1 MYANY
6 SSNSQCSNQFTFGMS
21 VETENIMLRNV
32 NHSIREV
39 LKVELMKWNREWN
52 GKCWTKLEIE
62 KNKQFN
68 DGILC

>member
-1 MYANY
+1 
-6 SSNSQCSNQFTFGMS
+6 MS

-39 LKVELMKWNREWN
+39 LKVELMKWNGEWN
-52 GKCWTKLEIE
+52 SKCQTGLEIK

-68 DGILC
+68 NAILR